1 MALTAHSQF
10 GGQRAGIQLT
20 MKHLLV
26 HKEFRGVVWH
36 SWAWLQDRGLPR
48 HVEVTWCI
56 RTVYWFIE
64 LFIKPPVTF
73 VCQGLCS
80 TQRASA
86 QLQSRAQLSVDG
98 RKLLTSGL
106 NVSVA
111 NGRLALLLS
120 FSPTALNQTATWPG
134 LDTALTAQFKGQITS
149 QRFCVWQTDQQM
161 SVLTL

>member
-1 MALTAHSQF
+1 MAQLGVAA
-10 GGQRAGIQLT
+10 GQRPATPRGGNLVYT
-20 MKHLLV
+20 NSLLV
-26 HKEFRGVVWH
+26 W
-36 SWAWLQDRGLPR
+36 
-48 HVEVTWCI
+48 
-56 RTVYWFIE
+56 IE
-64 LFIKPPVTF
+64 RFIKPPVTF

-98 RKLLTSGL
+98 RKLLTSSL